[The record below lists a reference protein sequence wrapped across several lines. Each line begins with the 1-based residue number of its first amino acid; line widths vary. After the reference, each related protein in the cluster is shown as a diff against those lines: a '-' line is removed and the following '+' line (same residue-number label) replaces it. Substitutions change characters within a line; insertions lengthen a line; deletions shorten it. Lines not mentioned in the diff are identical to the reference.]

1 MSWEIFSQDNV
12 RSKLGER
19 IFFEHS
25 EMNIPACMFLS
36 TLLVHVTSLE
46 ILKISGT
53 DSNSDWVID
62 VGIVV
67 AQSNRCPQLISASV
81 IGLSIVEL

>member
-1 MSWEIFSQDNV
+1 
-12 RSKLGER
+12 
-19 IFFEHS
+19 
-25 EMNIPACMFLS
+25 MFLS
-36 TLLVHVTSLE
+36 ILLVHVTSLE
-46 ILKISGT
+46 ILEISGT

-81 IGLSIVEL
+81 IALSIVEL